1 MKMLSFGQLR
11 FAMLFFVVFFS
22 ISGTAQYLFV
32 RGQTEQIVAAHLR
45 EDAAAVNKAASS
57 ATEVDI
63 VQLANSWIDSDFIV
77 VLDNGSI
84 QYTSLFKG
92 QVPQGL
98 LPPVSCPVISESI
111 FHRPTTVTY
120 GTGSRQQAKWILY
133 GKRLDKGYW
142 VFGFSEHD
150 TVEDPSERLL
160 ANMTLIGNT
169 LESAK
174 NVQTEQFDFEI
185 SWILVGPNGSLLSA
199 SGSIP
204 LLTDPL
210 QIGRDLR
217 NPPERT
223 LGNRSYYVL
232 YSPITDSSG
241 NPVGIAIM
249 PAETVQM
256 SIALKNLSYFS
267 IAVAVMS
274 FFLLLTMAALYYRTK
289 EREKQEIRQAFQHYF
304 SPQILDS
311 ILKEPNRL
319 RLGGQRREVT
329 VLFSDIRSFTTIAE
343 SLPPQQLTELMQDY
357 FSNMTE
363 AVFSSGGI
371 VDKYVGDALLA
382 FWGAPIEQP
391 DQADRAVKAAI
402 DMITRLRNLQK
413 TWAESNLPSIDIG
426 IGINLG
432 VASVGNFGS
441 SKRYDYTVIGDA
453 VNAASRLQSL
463 NKEYASHIIIS
474 ETTKAQLTMQVKLR
488 DLGNVALRGKEKA
501 LHAFELLT
509 E

>member
-1 MKMLSFGQLR
+1 
-11 FAMLFFVVFFS
+11 
-22 ISGTAQYLFV
+22 
-32 RGQTEQIVAAHLR
+32 
-45 EDAAAVNKAASS
+45 
-57 ATEVDI
+57 
-63 VQLANSWIDSDFIV
+63 
-77 VLDNGSI
+77 
-84 QYTSLFKG
+84 
-92 QVPQGL
+92 
-98 LPPVSCPVISESI
+98 
-111 FHRPTTVTY
+111 
-120 GTGSRQQAKWILY
+120 
-133 GKRLDKGYW
+133 
-142 VFGFSEHD
+142 
-150 TVEDPSERLL
+150 
-160 ANMTLIGNT
+160 
-169 LESAK
+169 
-174 NVQTEQFDFEI
+174 
-185 SWILVGPNGSLLSA
+185 
-199 SGSIP
+199 
-204 LLTDPL
+204 
-210 QIGRDLR
+210 
-217 NPPERT
+217 
-223 LGNRSYYVL
+223 
-232 YSPITDSSG
+232 
-241 NPVGIAIM
+241 M